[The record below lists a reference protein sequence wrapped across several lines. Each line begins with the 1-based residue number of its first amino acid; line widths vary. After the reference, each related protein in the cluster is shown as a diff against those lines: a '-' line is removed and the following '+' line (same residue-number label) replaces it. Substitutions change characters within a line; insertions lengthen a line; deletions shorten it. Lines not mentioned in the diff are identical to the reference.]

1 MKIKKI
7 ILENFRGFYG
17 KHEIEFEDFT
27 VFIGKNDQG
36 KSTIL
41 EAIDIFINEGGSVVK
56 IDNNDLNVKAKSE
69 GKDQFLIG
77 IVFKDL
83 PDEIIIDESNTTNL
97 KEEYLLNKEGD
108 LEIYKVFKNG
118 KLLDKETFVKC
129 NHPAND
135 DFLKDLLKKKIKELQ
150 EFASKNSI
158 KCSDNRKS
166 AELRKSIREFYKTKD
181 GDLKFEDIEIKVNEE
196 GLKDIWSKL
205 QDYLPVYSLFHSD
218 RTNTEQDSEIQD
230 PLKTKI
236 EEIFKRDDIQSKL
249 KEIAQE
255 IDIELK
261 NVAETTIKKY
271 KEVSGQDDAIIPNIP
286 SVETLKWKD
295 VYKNIGYNTGDG
307 IPLNKR
313 GSGVRRLILVSS
325 FLAELELKNNQNNHV
340 IYAIEE
346 PETSLHPDLQKILID
361 SLQQLSTQDKYKYKY
376 QIFITTHSPALIR
389 LLETK
394 SIRYVGKDENT
405 SKVEYFNEEVAA
417 KIIENLGLLPT
428 ISKVVICVEG
438 TNDEK
443 FLLNINQNIEDFKKI
458 IDLKA
463 KIDAGLVSIIPM
475 NGSNLKDWI
484 NRYAL
489 KNTNVLEFHLYDK
502 DKDEK
507 YKDAI
512 ERVNKRN
519 DGSFGILTNKREIEN
534 YVPKKIIEEHFKIKL
549 DKVEDW
555 DNADIA
561 KEVQKKDNNLKESK
575 IKSILC
581 GKLSKNIQKN
591 DLDDNTFNEIKNWF
605 EKIKELTDKV
615 LQ

>member
-1 MKIKKI
+1 MKIKKV

-41 EAIDIFINEGGSVVK
+41 EAIDIFINEGKGVVN

-77 IVFKDL
+77 IVFQDL
-83 PDEIIIDESNTTNL
+83 PDEIIIDATNETKL
-97 KEEYLLNKEGD
+97 TDEYLLNKEGC

-118 KLLDKETFVKC
+118 RLADKETYIKC
-129 NHPAND
+129 DHPCND

-150 EFASKNSI
+150 DFVSKNSI

-181 GDLKFEDIEIKVNEE
+181 GDLKFEEIEIKVNEE

-205 QDYLPVYSLFHSD
+205 KDFLPVYSLFHSD
-218 RTNTEQDSEIQD
+218 RTNTEQDNEIQD
-230 PLKTKI
+230 PLKSKI
-236 EEIFKRDDIQSKL
+236 EEIFKRENIKTKL
-249 KEIAQE
+249 NEIAKEI
-255 IDIELK
+255 DKELK
-261 NVAETTIKKY
+261 KVAETTINKY
-271 KEVSGQDDAIIPNIP
+271 RDICKQEDSIIPNIP

-313 GSGVRRLILVSS
+313 GSGIRRLILVSS
-325 FLAELELKNNQNNHV
+325 FLAELELKNNENNHV

-346 PETSLHPDLQKILID
+346 PETSLHPDFQKILID
-361 SLQQLSTQDKYKYKY
+361 SLQQLSAQGKY
-376 QIFITTHSPALIR
+376 QIFITTHSPALVR

-417 KIIENLGLLPT
+417 KIVENLGLLPT
-428 ISKVVICVEG
+428 IGKVVICVEG

-443 FLLNINQNIEDFKKI
+443 FLLNINQYIEDFKKV

-463 KIDAGLVSIIPM
+463 KIDAGLISIIPM
-475 NGSNLKDWI
+475 HGSNLKDWI

-507 YKDAI
+507 YKDTI
-512 ERVNKRN
+512 EKVNDRN

-534 YVPKKIIEEHFKIKL
+534 YVPKKIIEERFDIKL
-549 DKVEDW
+549 DDKIDL
-555 DNADIA
+555 DNSDIA
-561 KEVQKKDNNLKESK
+561 KEVQKKVNNLKENE

-581 GKLSKNIQKN
+581 GELSRNVQKN
-591 DLDDNTFNEIKNWF
+591 DLDNNTFNEIKNWF
-605 EKIKELTDKV
+605 EKIKELTNKV